1 MSLKGS
7 KTNLPCLCRFINIYK
22 TNQKLIE
29 EEESSGGGIQICL
42 TEEIVICHNKIK
54 DIVLIQ
60 GYTYV
65 IFEQSL
71 ETRPHLINFFY
82 IRDGFSV
89 FKTTISV
96 EWELEER
103 FSYPGSWILCRLW
116 VCRRATQISLS
127 TNLAK
132 ATPTT

>member
-1 MSLKGS
+1 MSLKDS
-7 KTNLPCLCRFINIYK
+7 KINLPCLCRFINIYK

-42 TEEIVICHNKIK
+42 IEEIVICHNRIK

-71 ETRPHLINFFY
+71 ETRPHLINFFH

-89 FKTTISV
+89 LKLPYLWNGNWRNDSV
-96 EWELEER
+96 TLAAEYCAGFGYADVLHK
-103 FSYPGSWILCRLW
+103 
-116 VCRRATQISLS
+116 SL
-127 TNLAK
+127 LALI
-132 ATPTT
+132 